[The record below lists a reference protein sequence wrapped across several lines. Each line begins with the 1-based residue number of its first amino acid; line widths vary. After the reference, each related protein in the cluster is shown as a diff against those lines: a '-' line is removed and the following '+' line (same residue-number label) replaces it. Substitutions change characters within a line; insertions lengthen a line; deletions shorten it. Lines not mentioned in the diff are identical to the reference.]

1 MCVCVCVCIGYK
13 VIHKYHLMYFRYLTI
28 LFLDYISVKLRGKSI
43 LLLLPMIGVSGKVKT
58 KEQILCE
65 TFAWNKG
72 GASGKETAC

>member
-1 MCVCVCVCIGYK
+1 M
-13 VIHKYHLMYFRYLTI
+13 IHKYHLMYFRYLTT